1 MTFGVSLKDPEAGIK
16 GFYKA
21 LCIHSEQKV
30 NLTFTTKRKKI
41 LPKRLQNPKENKRKL
56 TFVAFKKSQDL

>member
-16 GFYKA
+16 GVHTA

-30 NLTFTTKRKKI
+30 NLYFRNKEEANS
-41 LPKRLQNPKENKRKL
+41 PQRLKNPKENKRKL
-56 TFVAFKKSQDL
+56 TFVVFKKFQDL